1 MIMRIIKLLLLIS
14 IPLSLQIFSSCSKSK
29 KPESPVDFVNPFIGT
44 GGHGHT
50 YPGASVPFGM
60 VQLSPD
66 TRLNGWD
73 GCSAYHYS
81 DSLVYGFSHTHL
93 SGTGISD
100 YADILLM
107 PVTEQYRYEN
117 GNTEYG
123 WESAFQHKNE
133 RAKPGY
139 YSVLLD
145 RYGIKAELTA
155 DARTGMHRYIF
166 PEGSSRK
173 IILDLKHR
181 DFVLASSIH
190 PKGKNEISGERRSR
204 AWAQDQ
210 ILFYDLAFSEDYDS
224 IQLIVHDTLM
234 PQLNQAEGKNLKAI
248 IYFKKSNEPILVKVG
263 ISAVSEEGA
272 RLNRTTEIPDWD
284 FDRQR
289 KKARSLWEDELNKI
303 EIEGATDEQKRV
315 FYTALYHS
323 YLNPNLYMD
332 VDGKY
337 RGTDMQVHQA
347 DNFSN
352 YTVFSLWDTF
362 RATHPLFTLTQ
373 RGRTR
378 DFILTFLHQYQNG
391 GQLPVWELSANY
403 TGCMIGYH
411 SVPVIVDAYA
421 KGIRDFDL
429 ELAYKAMR
437 HSAEMHHLGL
447 DAYRAK
453 GYIEINDEPE
463 SVSKTLEYAYDD
475 WCIAQIAR
483 ELHDTTAYKEY
494 IQRAQSYKN
503 LFNPATG
510 FMQPK
515 KDNIWKT
522 PFDPREVDFNFTEA
536 NSWQYSFFVPQDVQT
551 LIALHGG
558 DAAFSAKLDSL
569 FTAPSE
575 TSGRHQSDITGLI
588 GQYAHGNE
596 PSHHMAYLYNYAGK
610 PWKSQKILRQIMDE
624 LYSNQPDGL
633 SGNEDCGQMSSWYV
647 LSTVGFYPVTPGSPD
662 YVIGTPLFKKSTIH
676 LENGKSFVI
685 EAQDVSPKNIY
696 IQSARLNGKKY
707 SKSYIS
713 QNDIM
718 QGGKLLLIMGPEP
731 DTTWGAKPADRPK
744 SQITEFLIQPVPVF
758 EAASKTFYDHI
769 TVGISSP
776 LPDAVIYYTLDGSTP
791 DSTSNRYSEAITL
804 NKSGSIR
811 AIAYAPGLPPSKV
824 VESSFLKI
832 PKNRSIKLLSHYSN
846 QYTAGGVNGL
856 IDFIRGGN
864 DFRDG
869 TWQGYE
875 GQDFAAIVDLGSPQ
889 KINCISTGFL
899 QSIRSWIWIPK
910 EVRFYVSDDGTHF
923 RLLGT
928 VQSAVPDD
936 DYDNIRF
943 EASIK
948 PTLAYGRYVKVEAK
962 SYGTVPDWHLGA
974 GGKSWIFVDEIVIE

>member
-1 MIMRIIKLLLLIS
+1 MRILKLLLLIS
-14 IPLSLQIFSSCSKSK
+14 IPLTLQIFTSCNKENT
-29 KPESPVDFVNPFIGT
+29 PESPVDYVNPFIGT

-66 TRLNGWD
+66 TRLDGWD

-81 DSLVYGFSHTHL
+81 DSVVYGFSHTHL

-107 PVTEQYRYEN
+107 PVTEKYRHTD
-117 GNTEYG
+117 GKAEYG
-123 WESAFQHKNE
+123 WESDFQHKNE
-133 RAKPGY
+133 VAKPGY

-155 DARTGMHRYIF
+155 AARTGMHRYTF
-166 PEGSSRK
+166 PEGAERK
-173 IILDLKHR
+173 IVLDLKHR
-181 DFVLASSIH
+181 DFVLASSMH
-190 PKGKNEISGERRSR
+190 TTGKNQISGLRRSR
-204 AWAQDQ
+204 GWAQDQ
-210 ILFYDLAFSEDYDS
+210 ILFYDMAFSEDYDS
-224 IQLIVHDTLM
+224 IQFVVNDTLK
-234 PQLNQAEGKNLKAI
+234 PGLNQAEGKNLKAL
-248 IYFKKSNEPILVKVG
+248 IYFRPSDEPLLVKVG

-272 RLNRTTEIPDWD
+272 RLNRTTEIPGWD
-284 FDRQR
+284 FEEQR
-289 KKARSLWEDELNKI
+289 NKARDLWENELLKI
-303 EIEGATDEQKRV
+303 EIEGATERQKRI

-337 RGTDMQVHQA
+337 RGTDMHVHQA
-347 DNFSN
+347 DDFTN

-373 RGRTR
+373 RARTR

-391 GQLPVWELSANY
+391 GKLPVWELSANY

-483 ELHDTTAYKEY
+483 ELGDSAGYKEY

-515 KDNIWKT
+515 KNNIWKS

-569 FTAPSE
+569 FNASSQ

-610 PWKSQKILRQIMDE
+610 PWKSQKILRRIMDE
-624 LYSNQPDGL
+624 LYSDRADGL

-647 LSTVGFYPVTPGSPD
+647 LSAMGFYPVTPGSPD
-662 YVIGTPLFKKSTIH
+662 YIIGTPLFKKSTIH

-685 EAQDVSPKNIY
+685 EAPDVSAENIY
-696 IQSARLNGKKY
+696 IRGVRLNGKPY
-707 SKSYIS
+707 NKSYIR
-713 QNDIM
+713 QEDIM
-718 QGGKLLLIMGPEP
+718 QGGKLVLIMGAQP
-731 DTTWGAKPADRPK
+731 DTLWASAVADRPTA
-744 SQITEFLIQPVPVF
+744 QITDFLIQPVPVF

-769 TVGISSP
+769 SVGISSP
-776 LPDAVIYYTLDGSTP
+776 LPQAKIYYTLDGSMP
-791 DSTSNRYSEAITL
+791 DSTSALYSGPIILHNT
-804 NKSGSIR
+804 GTIR

-832 PKNRSIKLLSHYSN
+832 PKNRAIKLLSHYSN
-846 QYTAGGVNGL
+846 QYTAGGQNGL
-856 IDFIRGGN
+856 IDFIRGGD

-875 GQDFAAIVDLGSPQ
+875 GQDFAAIVDLGKRQ
-889 KINCISTGFL
+889 KINYIGAGFI
-899 QSIRSWIWIPK
+899 QSIRSWIWMPRK
-910 EVRFYVSDDGTHF
+910 VSFFVSDNGTHF
-923 RLLGT
+923 TKVGELKNT
-928 VQSAVPDD
+928 VPDD
-936 DYDNIRF
+936 DYANIRHEF
-943 EASIK
+943 SIR
-948 PTLAYGRYVKVEAK
+948 PALTYGRYVKVEAQ
-962 SYGTVPDWHLGA
+962 SYGPVPDWHLGA